1 MAKVLV
7 ISDVH
12 GNKEQLKTLISEN
25 EFTHIIFCGD
35 MIRDLEE
42 INHPNIVKVKGNWD
56 EWVIDRDNLF
66 DEEVVVEGVKIFVTH
81 GHRYDVKR
89 GLGGLIR
96 RVEGKGFNL
105 VCYGHTHIQDFE
117 VVNDI
122 AYLNPGAFSYFKGG
136 KQTFAVVEIEDGKF
150 IVNM

>member
-1 MAKVLV
+1 MKVNINKSIANGTVKAQPSKSYAHRLLIACALSKKESV
-7 ISDVH
+7 I
-12 GNKEQLKTLISEN
+12 N
-25 EFTHIIFCGD
+25 
-35 MIRDLEE
+35 
-42 INHPNIVKVKGNWD
+42 NIVLSNDILATINCIKALGK
-56 EWVIDRDNLF
+56 
-66 DEEVVVEGVKIFVTH
+66 EVVIEGVKIFVTH